1 MTLPGVTSTGV
12 DPTQRT
18 AFRSSWSQ
26 PEGVTGALI
35 MEGKIVDIN
44 LTLWT
49 VDVVSVHD
57 QKWWLNIQVGSPY
70 MHSNNGEG
78 IYVMPE
84 IGAKCHVCVPSD
96 GPPPFVMD
104 FIMPQETIPQAG
116 TAEEPEGRDG
126 GTSDATFAGGR
137 TRPKPGDIYLRGRDG
152 NFLILHRGGILQ
164 IGSTELA
171 QRIYIP
177 LQNLITDISQNYRHY
192 NSGGS
197 INWFLAPGESET
209 NPASLYRETFRLLA
223 GDEKATLR
231 ITKGLLK
238 DFLTEPENGAQS
250 EIDQLDMAGEDNP
263 IVLEVAIAPES
274 FGADDGS
281 LQEDAAENTK
291 LRYFFDKSGNVFMRS
306 EGSVLLF
313 SRKKLRLVSKD
324 SISVSTD
331 KDFQLTAKGT
341 GRIDGGALLELTGK
355 VTKINGGS
363 KPCAHVGSIVEVSIG
378 LIPLSSLT
386 PAAPGAPVLIGP
398 SGAPTAAG
406 YPQPKL
412 KGVIVSG
419 NSTVLV

>member
-1 MTLPGVTSTGV
+1 MTLPDRNQTSEI
-12 DPTQRT
+12 DPTQRS

-26 PEGVTGALI
+26 PEGVVGALI
-35 MEGKIVDIN
+35 MEGKVVDVN
-44 LTLWT
+44 LKLWT
-49 VDVVSVHD
+49 VDVISQHD
-57 QKWWLNIQVGSPY
+57 QKWWLNIQIGSPY

-78 IYVMPE
+78 IYIMPD

-137 TRPKPGDIYLRGRDG
+137 VRPKSGDIYIRGRDG
-152 NFLILHRGGILQ
+152 NFCILHRGGVLQ
-164 IGSTELA
+164 IGCTELA

-197 INWFLAPGESET
+197 LNWFLAPGESET
-209 NPASLYRETFRLLA
+209 NPATLHRETYRLLA

-231 ITKGLLK
+231 ITRGLLK
-238 DFLTEPENGAQS
+238 DFMTEPDGGAQS
-250 EIDQLDMAGEDNP
+250 DIDQLGMANDDNP
-263 IVLEVAIAPES
+263 IVWEVVIAPES
-274 FGADDGS
+274 FGADTGS
-281 LQEDAAENTK
+281 LEENAAKNTK
-291 LRYFFDKSGNVFMRS
+291 LRYFFDKAGNAFMRS

-313 SRKKLRLVSKD
+313 VRKKLRLVAKD
-324 SISVSTD
+324 SISISTT
-331 KDFQLTAKGT
+331 KDFSIAAKT
-341 GRIDGGALLELTGK
+341 KGRIDGGSLLELTAK

-363 KPCAHVGSIVEVSIG
+363 KPVAHVGSVVEMTMILPLTG
-378 LIPLSSLT
+378 L
-386 PAAPGAPVLIGP
+386 PAAPGAPVVIPPVDPITGMP
-398 SGAPTAAG
+398 V
-406 YPQPKL
+406 KF
-412 KGVIVSG
+412 KGTIVSG